1 MHWQLTIAG
10 PGSATRCFFSL
21 LNRGLGFF
29 SLLNRGLA
37 RNPAERNFESWASI
51 LDAKIFSSQNGLA
64 TKFLTDETAV
74 FKVVFLEAGCDSRGK
89 R

>member
-1 MHWQLTIAG
+1 MGTPEFYAMNSSG
-10 PGSATRCFFSL
+10 FATRSL
-21 LNRGLGFF
+21 F

-51 LDAKIFSSQNGLA
+51 LDAKIFSSQNLLVA
-64 TKFLTDETAV
+64 KFPTAETAV
-74 FKVVFLEAGCDSRGK
+74 FAVVFLAAGCDLRGK

>member
-10 PGSATRCFFSL
+10 PGSATRC
-21 LNRGLGFF
+21 FF

-74 FKVVFLEAGCDSRGK
+74 FKLVSLAAGCDSRGK